1 MLFTLVQ
8 ESPTLEVVVKHS
20 WAYARLNWSLRPIK
34 DSIIDKQISVLRL
47 SCQHLQLQDRW
58 VSLFINL
65 PVKAMVVGL
74 KVVAC

>member
-20 WAYARLNWSLRPIK
+20 WSYVRLNWSLRPIK
-34 DSIIDKQISVLRL
+34 DFIIDKQISVLKL
-47 SCQHLQLQDRW
+47 SYQHLQLQDKC

-65 PVKAMVVGL
+65 PVKAMVVCL
-74 KVVAC
+74 KVVGC